1 MGRLWGEVTL
11 PWAGPEV
18 WREFADLYHTEVA
31 NERLHDADLSDAAD
45 LVGFF
50 TSALRQLHRPAEAE
64 SELQRFFTR
73 PDLAELKSRTRVDL
87 RCRLGFCTLAQ
98 GRETEALQLFRK
110 LWSTGPED
118 DRRNAVMIT
127 RHYLSEHL
135 RGAGMASE
143 DMTGFVEE
151 LTACWKRRPPRRT
164 RFPARTTYRNLRRH
178 LRRSYPKVKRV
189 PDDES
194 DALAELIGQR
204 AHHFIRRVEAARRQ
218 AAADRKRAALGLTP
232 SIQEFPPL
240 EHSEHSVDLN

>member
-18 WREFADLYHTEVA
+18 WREFADLYHTEVG
-31 NERLHDADLSDAAD
+31 NERLYDAGLSDAAAF
-45 LVGFF
+45 VGFF
-50 TSALRQLHRPAEAE
+50 TSALRQLDQPVQAEV
-64 SELQRFFTR
+64 ELQRFFAR
-73 PDLAELKSRTRVDL
+73 PDLAELESRTRMDL

-98 GRETEALQLFRK
+98 GRETEALQLFRG

-118 DRRNAVMIT
+118 DRRYAVMIT
-127 RHYLSEHL
+127 RHFLSEYL

-151 LTACWKRRPPRRT
+151 LIALWKQRPPRRS

-189 PDDES
+189 PGDEI
-194 DALAELIGQR
+194 DALAELIGKR
-204 AHHFIRRVEAARRQ
+204 AHGFIRSVTKARQQ
-218 AAADRKRAALGLTP
+218 AAAERKRTALGLAP
-232 SIQEFPPL
+232 LAPASAPL
-240 EHSEHSVDLN
+240 EHFEHSGDLN